1 MTRYSKMSVA
11 QSVSRQSFKGFF
23 SRGMNLIDGAKVLI
37 ICEISLHISSHLI
50 QTATICKTR
59 QGLVGG
65 IVGPGYSSSGY
76 IYGSSR
82 RLASRLRRW
91 ARIGHWC
98 SKCSERSGSHF
109 LKMVDWKSSTDP
121 LEEVTIFGV
130 LRRVPNDPLW
140 EVMPYCVS
148 GGSQLT
154 KGRGAGREWAKT

>member
-11 QSVSRQSFKGFF
+11 QSVSRQSLKGFF

-37 ICEISLHISSHLI
+37 ICEISLHISSHLVE
-50 QTATICKTR
+50 TATICKTR

-91 ARIGHWC
+91 ARIGYCC
-98 SKCSERSGSHF
+98 SKCSERSESHF
-109 LKMVDWKSSTDP
+109 SKMVDWKSSTDP
-121 LEEVTIFGV
+121 VEEVMTFCDARWIPTDRGE
-130 LRRVPNDPLW
+130 L
-140 EVMPYCVS
+140 
-148 GGSQLT
+148 
-154 KGRGAGREWAKT
+154 RGAGRG